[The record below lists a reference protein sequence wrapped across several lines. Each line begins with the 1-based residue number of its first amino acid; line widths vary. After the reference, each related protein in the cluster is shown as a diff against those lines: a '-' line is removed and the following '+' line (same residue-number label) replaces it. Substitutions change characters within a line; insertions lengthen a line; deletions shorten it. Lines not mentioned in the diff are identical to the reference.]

1 MLTIRSVICSNLR
14 MHMDS
19 EELGGSDHL
28 PIITTVHA
36 TVSHQPITGSA
47 PRWRSNGID
56 WSKYRNEVEKTLQ
69 KSSTHGSLK
78 KRAEAFTEAI
88 LDSACKHV
96 RKVKPKK
103 RDNPR
108 MSPKLSALI
117 KKRNDL
123 RSA

>member
-1 MLTIRSVICSNLR
+1 V
-14 MHMDS
+14 DS

-28 PIITTVHA
+28 PIITTVH
-36 TVSHQPITGSA
+36 TNVSHQPITGSA

-56 WSKYRNEVEKTLQ
+56 WSKYRDEVEKNLQ
-69 KSSTHGSLK
+69 KPSTHNSLK
-78 KRAEAFTEAI
+78 MRAEAFTQAI
-88 LDSACKHV
+88 LDSARKHV

-117 KKRNDL
+117 K
-123 RSA
+123 SAMIFKSA